1 MAQPKTTASAT
12 GTTTPTAPAAA
23 AVTHKVTFRKIG
35 NSIGATFPKEIVEA
49 AGIDEKSTWHV
60 VQTSEGLLLKKY
72 DADFEKIM
80 AAYRVGAEQYKNALR
95 ELSK

>member
-1 MAQPKTTASAT
+1 MPSPTSTAT
-12 GTTTPTAPAAA
+12 QTI
-23 AVTHKVTFRKIG
+23 TFRKIG

-72 DADFEKIM
+72 DADFEKAW
-80 AAYRVGAEQYKNALR
+80 AAYQDIKRQYDNVFR
-95 ELSK
+95 ELAK

>member
-1 MAQPKTTASAT
+1 MAQPE
-12 GTTTPTAPAAA
+12 TPTPAVTAPAAEA
-23 AVTHKVTFRKIG
+23 ATHKVTFRKIG

-80 AAYRVGAEQYKNALR
+80 AAYHVIADQYKNALR

>member
-1 MAQPKTTASAT
+1 MPKTDSAT
-12 GTTTPTAPAAA
+12 HT
-23 AVTHKVTFRKIG
+23 VTFRKIG

-49 AGIDEKSTWHV
+49 AGISEKSTWHV
-60 VQTSEGLLLKKY
+60 VQTGGGLLLREY
-72 DADFEKIM
+72 DENFEKVM

>member
-1 MAQPKTTASAT
+1 MPKTDSAT
-12 GTTTPTAPAAA
+12 HT
-23 AVTHKVTFRKIG
+23 VTFRKIG

-49 AGIDEKSTWHV
+49 AGISEKSTWHV
-60 VQTSEGLLLKKY
+60 VQTADGLLLKEY
-72 DADFEKIM
+72 DETFEKVM

>member
-1 MAQPKTTASAT
+1 MPVPDTKGPAPGTKSAT
-12 GTTTPTAPAAA
+12 ATI
-23 AVTHKVTFRKIG
+23 TFRKIG
-35 NSIGATFPKEIVEA
+35 NSIGATFPKEVVEA

>member
-1 MAQPKTTASAT
+1 MPATVPKTSDPGATAAT
-12 GTTTPTAPAAA
+12 HT
-23 AVTHKVTFRKIG
+23 VTFRKIG

-49 AGIDEKSTWHV
+49 AGIGEKSTWHV
-60 VQTSEGLLLKKY
+60 VQTSEGLLLKEY
-72 DADFEKIM
+72 DEAFEKGM